1 MSLYARRLDSDRR
14 EIRLLVVEPG
24 EDHEILACRL
34 RTVSL
39 DDQVSYTALSYVW
52 GDPLLTRMILVDGQA
67 FEATANL
74 ESALRHLRADLAGKE
89 LWVDAVCINQQDVEE
104 KRQQVA
110 LMGALYSQAAGV
122 TVWLGE
128 EDLAVRMLMEA
139 MTHYHDQ
146 LAGGSQSQSSLETSD
161 ARGLRLRKRAAMFK
175 VIARRPWWK
184 RIWHTGL
191 RDKRH
196 WPLALAARS
205 ERHDLPRRNESTLTC
220 AQVFQ
225 EAVLSR
231 TDPVF
236 RYGPH
241 AIACSAFFDF
251 LLFHSREM
259 ATLGSV
265 RSEAS
270 SELAE
275 WRQALGV
282 DASQKY
288 NGDEGSGL
296 AAMGQWAM
304 LRSGTEHLGQY
315 PISIFA
321 SFSRDREA
329 SIPHDYIYGLLGLL
343 AEHIRPGI
351 KIDYE
356 ASHWDLYA
364 AVTEMLITDDT
375 EGSIG
380 VYSMMSFHGSDEH
393 PSWIPDFAN
402 QSVSGPCSGSLLVM
416 ENCCSFPPARAFS
429 SDKNVLMLA
438 GMLLGTVADVR
449 TLPEKSFDFVQTIS
463 EFSPLARET
472 VGSSLKTALRR
483 MVFGNNGFRG
493 PPLDDESEL
502 DRIWALLVDDP
513 ATYAA
518 VLASDSGQDA
528 RDELQG
534 YSDAAVS
541 LTLITMALV
550 TSAGR
555 ALFTSSAGLVGI
567 GVPTMRAGDALV
579 YLYGMRAPFVLRP
592 NGDRYTVL
600 GATRVAGFDVA
611 ASLERYC
618 REHQTA
624 ETTFRLG

>member
-1 MSLYARRLDSDRR
+1 MPLYARRLDSDRR
-14 EIRLLVVEPG
+14 EIRLLVIEPG
-24 EDHEILACRL
+24 GDHELLTCRL

-39 DDQVSYTALSYVW
+39 DDEVSYTALSYVW
-52 GDPLLTRMILVDGQA
+52 GDPLLTRTILVDDQA

-74 ESALRHLRADLAGKE
+74 ESVLRHLRADLAGKE

-146 LAGGSQSQSSLETSD
+146 LGGGSQSQSSLETSD

-184 RIWHTGL
+184 RIW
-191 RDKRH
+191 
-196 WPLALAARS
+196 
-205 ERHDLPRRNESTLTC
+205 
-220 AQVFQ
+220 VFQ

-288 NGDEGSGL
+288 NRDEGSGL

-304 LRSGTEHLGQY
+304 LRSGTEHLEQY

-321 SFSRDREA
+321 NFSRDREA

-351 KIDYE
+351 KIDYA

-364 AVTEMLITDDT
+364 AVTEMLIIDDT
-375 EGSIG
+375 EGNIG

-472 VGSSLKTALRR
+472 AGSSPKTALRR

-555 ALFTSSAGLVGI
+555 ALFTSSTGLVGI
-567 GVPTMRAGDALV
+567 GVPTVRAGDPLV

-624 ETTFRLG
+624 EATFRLR